1 VIALNL
7 FPDTGARLHSLRECF
22 VPDLAK
28 YKPECYEKPDT
39 QSESSTTLA
48 IVVTPV
54 GITRTHLFL
63 IVKEKELVKSK

>member
-1 VIALNL
+1 
-7 FPDTGARLHSLRECF
+7 